1 MLKNIITLLK
11 KTVFSFLLLY
21 GFNLVMMPLNLTI
34 PINII
39 TVMSIVILGF
49 PSLLGFIVIL
59 LVLY

>member
-1 MLKNIITLLK
+1 MLKKIITLLK

-39 TVMSIVILGF
+39 TVTSIVILGF